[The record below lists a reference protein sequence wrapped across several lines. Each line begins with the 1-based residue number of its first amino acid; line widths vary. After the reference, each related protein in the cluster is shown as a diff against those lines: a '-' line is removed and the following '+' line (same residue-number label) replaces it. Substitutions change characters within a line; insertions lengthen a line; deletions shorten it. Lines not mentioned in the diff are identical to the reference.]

1 LLLELQDLMSS
12 DLIPYLISIGLICSL
27 TYAYVAH
34 LYVAVD
40 HFLVPAYRG
49 RVAIVP
55 HQERIVGRTEIH
67 HWLTRSVK
75 RKEAP
80 DGDSGDCRSLIG
92 IRTLPNQ
99 GGLLWSSSMYS
110 PTSESSF

>member
-1 LLLELQDLMSS
+1 MLLEFQDLMSS

-27 TYAYVAH
+27 TYAYAAH

-49 RVAIVP
+49 RVAIVLP
-55 HQERIVGRTEIH
+55 QERIVGRTEIH

-80 DGDSGDCRSLIG
+80 DGDSGDCHSLIG
-92 IRTLPNQ
+92 IRTLSNQ

-110 PTSESSF
+110 PTNENIF

>member
-1 LLLELQDLMSS
+1 MLLELHDLMSS

-27 TYAYVAH
+27 TYVYAAH

-55 HQERIVGRTEIH
+55 LQERIVGRTEIH
-67 HWLTRSVK
+67 HWLARSVK

-80 DGDSGDCRSLIG
+80 DGDSGACHSLIG
-92 IRTLPNQ
+92 NRTLTNQ

-110 PTSESSF
+110 PTIENTF